1 MAAVVLVNVLEL
13 FEGVL
18 IQMRVLQTLLSDQQ
32 LRKT

>member
-18 IQMRVLQTLLSDQQ
+18 IQMRVLQTLLGDQQ

>member
-18 IQMRVLQTLLSDQQ
+18 IQVRVLQTLLGDQQ